1 MRAHALART
10 TALLPSLLTITAL
23 AALLGAC
30 GGDDEGGDGGGDGSS
45 ASGALPDGVYPCAYN
60 SGGQL
65 YTLGE
70 LVIDGEEYGGFSGG
84 LRGDYS
90 LAGEEALAFSDT
102 FSGIPDGYSVLSAA
116 WLTSTSSGERFV
128 SINIVSEATNNV
140 LTVTCSPE

>member
-1 MRAHALART
+1 MRAQALART

-30 GGDDEGGDGGGDGSS
+30 GDDDEGVDGSS
-45 ASGALPDGVYPCAYN
+45 GSGGLPDGVYPCAYN

-70 LVIDGEEYGGFSGG
+70 LVIDGKEYGGFSGG

-90 LAGEEALAFSDT
+90 LAGEEALAFSDS

>member
-1 MRAHALART
+1 MRAQALART
-10 TALLPSLLTITAL
+10 TALLPSLLTVTAL

-30 GGDDEGGDGGGDGSS
+30 GDDDEGGDGSS
-45 ASGALPDGVYPCAYN
+45 GSGALPDGVYPCAYN

-90 LAGEEALAFSDT
+90 LAGEEALAFSDS